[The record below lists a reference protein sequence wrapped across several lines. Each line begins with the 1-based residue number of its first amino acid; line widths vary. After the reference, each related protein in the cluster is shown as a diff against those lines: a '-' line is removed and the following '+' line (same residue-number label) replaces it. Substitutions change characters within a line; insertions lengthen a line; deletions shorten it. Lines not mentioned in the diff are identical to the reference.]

1 MTTFWFLWN
10 IRDHNHATFMNQ
22 KVVLQNFIIELTG
35 DKYFTYELFI
45 SFCNLVFG
53 CFGGPS
59 YQNIRQMFI
68 YFFTDQGKTGKN
80 KTYGNENLVTYLWYF
95 GNFDEK
101 QSYENM

>member
-1 MTTFWFLWN
+1 
-10 IRDHNHATFMNQ
+10 MNQ

-59 YQNIRQMFI
+59 YQNI
-68 YFFTDQGKTGKN
+68 T
-80 KTYGNENLVTYLWYF
+80 
-95 GNFDEK
+95 
-101 QSYENM
+101 